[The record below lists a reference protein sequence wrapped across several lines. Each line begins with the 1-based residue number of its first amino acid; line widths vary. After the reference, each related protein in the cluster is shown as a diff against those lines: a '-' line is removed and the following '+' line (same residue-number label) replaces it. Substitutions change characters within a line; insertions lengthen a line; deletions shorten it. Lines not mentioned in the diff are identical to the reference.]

1 MELLAAAIWRLAKSR
16 KVNHVRQHSGKLRAG
31 SQGLERK
38 YSNWHAGMPC
48 VNGTHNPD
56 KVRCLRRE
64 RVGGGTA
71 MFLYDITVKGTC
83 GKLLGVPP
91 VDILVNNARLDPY
104 QRPDGLSD
112 GEWFEQLLHVNLTGA
127 YLTIL
132 GVSEG
137 MKARCWGR
145 IVNMSS
151 VQAHVAVPPK
161 MIPYAVSKLG
171 LHALT
176 RCFALELG
184 KYNITVNTV
193 APGMVVT
200 ENIHKRLTDEQI
212 RQKLEC
218 FPLHRAASA
227 GEVAK
232 CVVNTL
238 CCGAMTGET
247 VNINSGLY
255 FSA

>member
-1 MELLAAAIWRLAKSR
+1 MSDSI
-16 KVNHVRQHSGKLRAG
+16 QGKIALVTG
-31 SQGLERK
+31 SSQGIGREIALELARQ
-38 YSNWHAGMPC
+38 GC
-48 VNGTHNPD
+48 LVLVNGAHNLD
-56 KVRCLRRE
+56 KIRNVCEEIRAD
-64 RVGGGTA
+64 GGTA
-71 MFLYDITVKGTC
+71 EEFLCDISNEKGLRE
-83 GKLLGVPP
+83 KLLGVPP

-255 FSA
+255 

>member
-1 MELLAAAIWRLAKSR
+1 MSDSI
-16 KVNHVRQHSGKLRAG
+16 QGKIALVTG
-31 SQGLERK
+31 SSQGIGREIALELARQ
-38 YSNWHAGMPC
+38 GC
-48 VNGTHNPD
+48 LVLVNGAHNLD
-56 KVRCLRRE
+56 KIRNVCEEIRAD
-64 RVGGGTA
+64 GGTA
-71 MFLYDITVKGTC
+71 EEFLCDISNEKELRE
-83 GKLLGVPP
+83 KLLGVPP

-212 RQKLEC
+212 RQKLER

-227 GEVAK
+227 DEVAK

>member
-1 MELLAAAIWRLAKSR
+1 MSDSI
-16 KVNHVRQHSGKLRAG
+16 QGKIALVTG
-31 SQGLERK
+31 SSQGIGREIALELARQ
-38 YSNWHAGMPC
+38 GC
-48 VNGTHNPD
+48 LVLVNGAHNLD
-56 KVRCLRRE
+56 KIRNVCEEIRAD
-64 RVGGGTA
+64 GGTA
-71 MFLYDITVKGTC
+71 EEFLCDISNEKGLRE
-83 GKLLGVPP
+83 KLLGVPP